1 MRPHH
6 RTRDSARERGSISL
20 FAVVLTVAMIVVI
33 GLVVDGGAKIHA
45 QQRAQS
51 VAREAARA
59 GGQAVTA
66 AVAIRGDGAQADPYA
81 ARAAAQD
88 YLAAAGLPGTVTVT
102 GGTRLHVEASA
113 SYEPVFLSIVGVG
126 TQHVTAHAEA
136 RLVRAVGGTER

>member
-1 MRPHH
+1 MT
-6 RTRDSARERGSISL
+6 RTRPRATDMERGSVSL

-33 GLVVDGGAKIHA
+33 GLVVDGGAKLHA
-45 QQRAQS
+45 QQHAQS

-66 AVAIRGDGAQADPYA
+66 AVAIRGDGAEADPYT

-88 YLAAAGLPGTVTVT
+88 YLTASGLPGTVTIT
-102 GGTRLHVEASA
+102 GGTRLRVEATA
-113 SYEPVFLSIVGVG
+113 TYEPVFLGIVGAG
-126 TQHVTAHAEA
+126 TQTVTAHAEA